1 MILKE
6 KLLAFIREESYK
18 PLTFEELISALN
30 ITDKKEIKKFNK
42 LLEEM
47 EAEGEI
53 IRTRYNRYGAPERM
67 NLMVGR
73 FQGHPQGYGFVIS
86 EREDMGDVFIS
97 ANNLNGAMHQDKV
110 VARIF
115 QKANGKRYEG
125 EIIRILKRRNNRVV
139 GTYEASRN
147 FGFVVPDEHRIYQD
161 VFVPRAVSQGAKNG
175 DKVVV
180 EITRWPE
187 KRRNPEGKVV
197 EILGHK
203 NIPGIDILSIIKKY
217 ELPEGFPP
225 EVISEVEQFSDEIVP
240 EEFEIRKDFRDKTI
254 ITIDDA
260 QAKDLDDAVS
270 LEETENGFRLGVYI
284 ADVGY
289 YVKEGSFLD
298 REAYKRG
305 TSTYLVDRVIPML
318 PPRLS
323 NQLCSLNPQIDRLVL
338 CALIELDQKGKII
351 DHEFHL
357 GIINIKERMTYQN
370 VNEILENNDG
380 ELRDRYKEI
389 VPMLENMESLANTLK
404 ENRKKRGSLG
414 FQFPETHIEMD
425 DQGRPVKVEE
435 KKRGIGE
442 NIIEEFMITCNEV
455 VAEHFYWKNVPF
467 LYRIHPDPDEERI
480 MAFRDYIAN
489 FGYTLKGSISE
500 LHPSALQK
508 ILEEVEGKK
517 EERVVH
523 TILLRSMK
531 LARYSEVKERHFGL
545 ASDYY
550 THFTSPIRRYP
561 DLTIHRII
569 RDVLL
574 NERLSKKRIKKMKKN
589 LPDVADHTSERERVA
604 MEAERE
610 SQDLKKVE
618 YMEEMVGQEFPAVI
632 SSITPFGMFVILE
645 NTIEGLVHVSSM
657 TDDYYHYIDKQYS
670 LAGERTGKVYRI
682 GDEVRIM
689 VDKVNKEERNID
701 FSLVD
706 PQD

>member
-6 KLLAFIREESYK
+6 KLLAFIREKSYK
-18 PLTFEELISALN
+18 PLTLEELISALN

-67 NLMVGR
+67 NLLVGY

-110 VARIF
+110 VARLF
-115 QKANGKRYEG
+115 KKANGKNYEG
-125 EIIRILKRRNNRVV
+125 EIIRILKRRNKSLV
-139 GTYEASRN
+139 GTFEASRN
-147 FGFVVPDEHRIYQD
+147 FGFVIPDEHRIYQD
-161 VFVPRAVSQGAKNG
+161 VFVPKSVAQGAKNG

-203 NIPGIDILSIIKKY
+203 NIPGIDVLSIIKKY
-217 ELPEGFPP
+217 ELPEEFPP
-225 EVISEVEQFSDEIVP
+225 EVISEVKQFPDEIKG
-240 EEFEIRKDFRDKTI
+240 EEFEIRKDFREKTI
-254 ITIDDA
+254 ITIDDEE
-260 QAKDLDDAVS
+260 AKDLDDAVS
-270 LEETENGFRLGVYI
+270 LEETEKGFRLGVYI

-338 CALIELDQKGKII
+338 CALMDLDHQGKVT
-351 DHEFHL
+351 DHEFYL
-357 GIINIKERMTYQN
+357 GIINIEERMTYQE
-370 VNEILENNDG
+370 VNKILENKDE
-380 ELRDRYKEI
+380 ELRNRYRGI
-389 VPMLENMESLANTLK
+389 LPMLENMEKLANILK
-404 ENRKKRGSLG
+404 ENRKNRGSLG
-414 FQFPETHIEMD
+414 FQFPETRIELD

-435 KKRGIGE
+435 KKRGIAE
-442 NIIEEFMITCNEV
+442 NLIEEFMIVCNEV
-455 VAEHFYWKNVPF
+455 VAEHFYWENVPF
-467 LYRIHPDPDEERI
+467 LYRIHPDPEEEKI

-489 FGYTLKGSISE
+489 FGYTLKGSLSK

-531 LARYSEVKERHFGL
+531 LARYSEVRERHFGL
-545 ASDYY
+545 ASEYY

-569 RDVLL
+569 RDMLMK
-574 NERLSKKRIKKMKKN
+574 ESLSRKRVKKLKKN
-589 LPDVADHTSERERVA
+589 LPDIADHSSEKERVA

-682 GDEVRIM
+682 GDEVRII
-689 VDKVNKEERNID
+689 VDKVNREERNID
-701 FSLVD
+701 FLLVEG
-706 PQD
+706 QD